1 MAGQP
6 GGRFELDVQFIGD
19 RRNLPVVKLKHV
31 ASQGS
36 QRDHRSVVPHLY
48 EHGYA
53 NTFERS
59 CLLDFRIN
67 LLKNV
72 AGDESFAGE
81 TYAVSRT
88 G

>member
-19 RRNLPVVKLKHV
+19 RRNLPVVKLKRV

-36 QRDHRSVVPHLY
+36 QRDHRSVVSDLY
-48 EHGYA
+48 AHGSV

-59 CLLDFRIN
+59 CSLDFRIN

-72 AGDESFAGE
+72 AEGESFAGE